1 MSLPDLLNLADLAL
15 RGQTIPNLVEDLLR
29 EVVEGSGSRAG
40 VLRSPRE
47 GEPTRWPRTLSEQV
61 ESATDGWSEV
71 SFGEEPARWVLRLLQ
86 AERLEESTLAAVRLV
101 LRACD
106 LQTELKRARFDKRFH
121 LWELEAIRAIAT
133 SIGGLDDPQVL
144 AEELVAHLVALLGV
158 RSAQLYIRDD
168 EQPVGSFGP
177 HVLSADEVRQARSQ
191 AVLRDDVM
199 AIPLVSQE
207 GPLGVLVVGS
217 KEARAGTEPFASQDV
232 RLLELFGLQ
241 VTVALEY
248 ARLARQALDRDR
260 LARELEVAATIQGH
274 LLPRPASDLP
284 GFKVEARSTPTRD
297 VAGDTYD
304 LLTEEGDLVVTVTDV
319 SGKGVGAGLIASGV
333 QAGVR
338 LLLPEGYRLEDLT
351 RRLNTFLCGATQDN
365 RFATFAMVRI
375 AADGSLYAVNAG
387 HCPILLR
394 RGGGTIEQITSSGL
408 PLGILDVGGYATER
422 RQLAAGDLV
431 VLYTDGFTEAENPDE
446 EEFGVDRVAAVIA
459 DAGGGAE
466 GAAAAL
472 FDAVERFTEGRPL
485 EDDATLV
492 VVEWIGSGGD

>member
-1 MSLPDLLNLADLAL
+1 
-15 RGQTIPNLVEDLLR
+15 
-29 EVVEGSGSRAG
+29 
-40 VLRSPRE
+40 
-47 GEPTRWPRTLSEQV
+47 
-61 ESATDGWSEV
+61 
-71 SFGEEPARWVLRLLQ
+71 
-86 AERLEESTLAAVRLV
+86 
-101 LRACD
+101 
-106 LQTELKRARFDKRFH
+106 
-121 LWELEAIRAIAT
+121 
-133 SIGGLDDPQVL
+133 
-144 AEELVAHLVALLGV
+144 
-158 RSAQLYIRDD
+158 
-168 EQPVGSFGP
+168 
-177 HVLSADEVRQARSQ
+177 
-191 AVLRDDVM
+191 
-199 AIPLVSQE
+199 
-207 GPLGVLVVGS
+207 
-217 KEARAGTEPFASQDV
+217 
-232 RLLELFGLQ
+232 

-274 LLPRPASDLP
+274 LLPRPASNLP